1 MADPRQEAI
10 LGEQALSLSLKCLN
24 FDFIGTNPDEATT
37 EDVGTIQVPTTWRN
51 VIQEPSTIDLFFHF
65 YTTTEPPQSA
75 LAMENIILL
84 SSVRRSLFATDKE
97 RGVFLGHL
105 LEGIRGILSKETG
118 MQHQDNYHQFCRL
131 LGRIK
136 ANYQLGELVQVEGY
150 VEWLELACNFT
161 VQSVRNWQYCTNSI
175 HYLLAL
181 WTRLVA
187 AVPYVRTDSGARGH
201 VQALEKQ
208 ILTVCEQYISSMIT
222 SVELVFDSDGSLDDP
237 LDDDGSLKEQLDR
250 LPTLCRFQYATVANL
265 IFVQFDPLLTQYREL
280 LTHLGSM
287 RTEDS
292 SSDTQKRVSITE
304 GKLTWL
310 MYIVGC
316 IVGGHSWSSGNLGEG
331 DETIDA
337 NLSRRAFQLIQY
349 VDYRLTTSNGI
360 GRASSKLEQAILYYC
375 QSFRR
380 VYMFM
385 WDQVSC
391 TDVFFFSS
399 GCFVQRIITCII
411 SLSVF

>member
-1 MADPRQEAI
+1 
-10 LGEQALSLSLKCLN
+10 
-24 FDFIGTNPDEATT
+24 
-37 EDVGTIQVPTTWRN
+37 
-51 VIQEPSTIDLFFHF
+51 
-65 YTTTEPPQSA
+65 
-75 LAMENIILL
+75 MENIILL

-97 RGVFLGHL
+97 RGIFLGHL
-105 LEGIRGILSKETG
+105 LEGIRAILSNETG

-150 VEWLELACNFT
+150 IEWLELACNFT

-187 AVPYVRTDSGARGH
+187 AVPYVRSDSGSRGH

-208 ILTVCEQYISSMIT
+208 ILTVCEQYITSMLA
-222 SVELVFDSDGSLDDP
+222 SVEMVWDGQGALDDP
-237 LDDDGSLKEQLDR
+237 LEDDGSLKEQLDR
-250 LPTLCRFQYATVANL
+250 IPTLCRFQYATVANL
-265 IFVQFDPLLTQYREL
+265 IFIQFDPLLSQYRDL
-280 LTHLGSM
+280 LTHLGSA

-292 SSDTQKRVSITE
+292 PADIQKRIEIIE

-310 MYIVGC
+310 MYIVGA

-349 VDYRLTTSNGI
+349 VDYRLTTSNGV

-385 WDQVSC
+385 WDQVRTKSEHGL
-391 TDVFFFSS
+391 V
-399 GCFVQRIITCII
+399 
-411 SLSVF
+411 